1 MGCNVGTL
9 DKTIRLYLGTLIM
22 LIGLGNESWWGL
34 LGLIP
39 IVTGLYKWCFAYSI
53 LNMDTVK
60 DAKGESSKAG

>member
-53 LNMDTVK
+53 LNVDTVK
-60 DAKGESSKAG
+60 GTKGGSSKAG